1 MFQHPSEDAPV
12 FALSGH
18 DITPTNTDSL
28 SVSVFFLSFN
38 FMFSPSLFTQVYII
52 IYSLLPDCFKMTPT
66 GTACLTMAVLH
77 TLPKTRI
84 AFTPRN
90 QRNTAVILQFPFI
103 TNGNKMQWWRE
114 IEGNIQMILAPGY
127 ACGGGELVVS
137 RCG

>member
-1 MFQHPSEDAPV
+1 M
-12 FALSGH
+12 FALSEH
-18 DITPTNTDSL
+18 DITPINTDS
-28 SVSVFFLSFN
+28 SFFLSFN
-38 FMFSPSLFTQVYII
+38 FAFSPALFTQVYII
-52 IYSLLPDCFKMTPT
+52 IYIPTLPDCFKMTPT

-84 AFTPRN
+84 AFNPPIQWN
-90 QRNTAVILQFPFI
+90 MAVILQFLFI

-114 IEGNIQMILAPGY
+114 IEGNIQTFLAPGY